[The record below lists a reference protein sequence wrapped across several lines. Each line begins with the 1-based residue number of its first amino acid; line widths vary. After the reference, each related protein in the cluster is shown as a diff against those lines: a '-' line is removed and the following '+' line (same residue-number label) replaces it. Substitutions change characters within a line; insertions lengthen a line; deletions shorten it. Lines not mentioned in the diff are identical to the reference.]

1 MEINQ
6 IEELIKEE
14 KKLKSKVKVNIN
26 MDPINDGVFFNDS
39 EERESERD
47 VSGMIL
53 ATNNSY
59 KLLNNQEATDLLVQF
74 GAINVSYFV
83 LDEFACIY
91 NNDKVFEVGG
101 QSFLAGSVFVL
112 RESDDVFNLGQLD
125 EVDIQNILSGIGDRM
140 VNLVNGDHTFSAIML

>member
-1 MEINQ
+1 M
-6 IEELIKEE
+6 
-14 KKLKSKVKVNIN
+14 KSKVKVNIN
-26 MDPINDGVFFNDS
+26 MDPINDGVVFNDS

-112 RESDDVFNLGQLD
+112 RESDDVFNIGQLD

>member
-1 MEINQ
+1 M
-6 IEELIKEE
+6 KEE

-26 MDPINDGVFFNDS
+26 MDPINDGVVFNDS

-83 LDEFACIY
+83 LGEFACIY
-91 NNDKVFEVGG
+91 NSDKVFEVGG
-101 QSFLAGSVFVL
+101 QSFLAGSVFIL

-125 EVDIQNILSGIGDRM
+125 EVDIQNILSGIGDRI
-140 VNLVNGDHTFSAIML
+140 VNLVNGDHTFSAIRL

>member
-1 MEINQ
+1 M
-6 IEELIKEE
+6 
-14 KKLKSKVKVNIN
+14 KSKVKVNIN
-26 MDPINDGVFFNDS
+26 MDPINDGVEFNDS

-59 KLLNNQEATDLLVQF
+59 KLLNNQEATDLLIQF

-83 LDEFACIY
+83 LGEFACIY
-91 NNDKVFEVGG
+91 NNDKAFEVGG
-101 QSFLAGSVFVL
+101 QSFLAGSVFIL
-112 RESDDVFNLGQLD
+112 RESDDVFNLGKLN